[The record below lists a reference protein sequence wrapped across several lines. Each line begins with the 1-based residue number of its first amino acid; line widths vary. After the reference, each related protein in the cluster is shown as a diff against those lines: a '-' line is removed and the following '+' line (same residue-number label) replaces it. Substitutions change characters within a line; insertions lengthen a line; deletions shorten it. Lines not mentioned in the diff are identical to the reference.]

1 MKRIDVHYGGA
12 LYSIGEKSFDDFAA
26 EVTAILAAGHGWI
39 TVNDGEGA
47 PRPAHLLISPGVPI
61 ALIPIPDESAPEA
74 EVAAEGHFI
83 P

>member
-12 LYSIGEKSFDDFAA
+12 LYSIGEESFEDFAA
-26 EVTAILAAGHGWI
+26 QVSAALEAGHGWI
-39 TVNDGEGA
+39 VVNDGEGA

-61 ALIPIPDESAPEA
+61 ALIPIPDESSPEP
-74 EVAAEGHFI
+74 EDAADGHFI